1 MRKDSLAFALSGTV
15 FGLLVGWMIGTQQV
29 REPDAPAPAAAP
41 AAQAAPAQPN
51 TPPPLD
57 QARATALEQQAK
69 AEPRNAGVRV
79 DLGNVYFDAE
89 RFAEAAPWYEA
100 ALEIDPKN
108 VNASTDLAVVYFYQG
123 QMDRALA
130 QLDRA
135 LAVDP
140 RHPKALLN
148 QGIIRA
154 FGKQDLVGA
163 EESWKKVVEIAP
175 DSPEGQRA
183 QQGLDGL
190 RSAHNAAQAGAQGGA
205 AAGQ

>member
-29 REPDAPAPAAAP
+29 PEPVAPAPVAAAAAP
-41 AAQAAPAQPN
+41 AAPAQPN

-57 QARATALEQQAK
+57 QARATALEQQAA
-69 AEPRNAGVRV
+69 AEPRSAAVRV

-100 ALEIDPKN
+100 ALEIDPTN
-108 VNASTDLAVVYFYQG
+108 VNASTDLAIVYFYQG

-135 LAVDP
+135 LAIDP

-154 FGKQDLVGA
+154 FGKQDLAGA
-163 EESWKKVVEIAP
+163 EESWTRVVEIAP
-175 DSPEGQRA
+175 DSVEGQRA
-183 QQGLDGL
+183 RQGLDGL
-190 RSAHNAAQAGAQGGA
+190 RAAHNAEAPGGA

>member
-1 MRKDSLAFALSGTV
+1 MKKDSLAFALSGTV

-29 REPDAPAPAAAP
+29 PEPVAPAPAP
-41 AAQAAPAQPN
+41 AAQAAPGQQN

-57 QARATALEQQAK
+57 QARATALEQQAN
-69 AEPRNAGVRV
+69 AEPRNAAVRV
-79 DLGNVYFDAE
+79 DFGNVYFDAE
-89 RFAEAAPWYEA
+89 RFGEAAPWYEA

-108 VNASTDLAVVYFYQG
+108 VNASTDLAIVYFYQG

-135 LAVDP
+135 LATDP

-154 FGKQDLVGA
+154 FGKQDLAGA
-163 EESWKKVVEIAP
+163 EESWTRVVEIAP
-175 DSPEGQRA
+175 DSVEGQRA
-183 QQGLDGL
+183 RQGLDGL
-190 RSAHNAAQAGAQGGA
+190 RAAHNAEAQGGA

>member
-29 REPDAPAPAAAP
+29 PEPVAPAPST
-41 AAQAAPAQPN
+41 AAQAAPAQSA
-51 TPPPLD
+51 PPLD
-57 QARATALEQQAK
+57 QARANALEQQAK
-69 AEPRNAGVRV
+69 AEPRNAAVRV
-79 DLGNVYFDAE
+79 ALANVYFDAE
-89 RFAEAAPWYEA
+89 RFTEAAPWYEA
-100 ALEIDPKN
+100 ALEIEPKN
-108 VNASTDLAVVYFYQG
+108 VDASTDLAVAYFYQG
-123 QMDRALA
+123 EIDRALA

-135 LAVDP
+135 LAVNA

-163 EESWKKVVEIAP
+163 EASWTKVVEISP

-183 QQGLDGL
+183 KQGLDGL
-190 RSAHNAAQAGAQGGA
+190 RAAHNAGQTQGQGGT

>member
-29 REPDAPAPAAAP
+29 PEPDVPAPAAVP
-41 AAQAAPAQPN
+41 AAQAAPTQN

-69 AEPRNAGVRV
+69 AEPRNAAVRV

-100 ALEIDPKN
+100 ALELDPKN
-108 VNASTDLAVVYFYQG
+108 VDAGTDLAVVYFYQG

-135 LAVDP
+135 LAIDA

-154 FGKQDLVGA
+154 FGKQDLAGA
-163 EESWKKVVEIAP
+163 EESWTKVVEIAP

-183 QQGLDGL
+183 KQGLDGL

>member
-15 FGLLVGWMIGTQQV
+15 FGLLVGWMIGAQQV
-29 REPDAPAPAAAP
+29 LEPAAPAPAMATQTAP
-41 AAQAAPAQPN
+41 AEG

-69 AEPRNAGVRV
+69 AEPRNAAVRV

-89 RFAEAAPWYEA
+89 RFTEAAPWYEA

-108 VNASTDLAVVYFYQG
+108 VNAGTDLAVVYFYQG
-123 QMDRALA
+123 EMDRALA
-130 QLDRA
+130 QLDRS

-154 FGKQDLVGA
+154 FGKQDLAGA
-163 EESWKKVVEIAP
+163 EESWRKVVEISP

-183 QQGLDGL
+183 RQGLDGL
-190 RSAHNAAQAGAQGGA
+190 RAAHAAD
-205 AAGQ
+205 AAGPAPPTPGNNP

>member
-1 MRKDSLAFALSGTV
+1 MKRDSLAFALSGMV
-15 FGLLVGWMIGTQQV
+15 FGLLVGWIIGSQQT
-29 REPDAPAPAAAP
+29 REPV
-41 AAQAAPAQPN
+41 APAQTAVPAPQTAAAEN
-51 TPPPLD
+51 TPLPLD

-69 AEPRNAGVRV
+69 AEPRNAAVRV

-100 ALEIDPKN
+100 ALELEPSN
-108 VNASTDLAVVYFYQG
+108 VNAGTDLAVVYFYQG

-135 LAVDP
+135 LAIDP

-154 FGKQDLVGA
+154 FGKQDLIGA

-190 RSAHNAAQAGAQGGA
+190 RSAHNAGQVGAQSGA

>member
-29 REPDAPAPAAAP
+29 REPAAP
-41 AAQAAPAQPN
+41 AAQAPAAQAVPAQN

-69 AEPRNAGVRV
+69 TEPRNAGVRAE
-79 DLGNVYFDAE
+79 LGNVYFDAE

-108 VNASTDLAVVYFYQG
+108 ANVNTDLGIVYFYQG
-123 QMDRALA
+123 QFDRALA
-130 QLDRA
+130 MFDRT

-140 RHPKALLN
+140 GHVKALLN
-148 QGIIRA
+148 QGIVRVR
-154 FGKQDLVGA
+154 GKQDLAGA
-163 EESWKKVVEIAP
+163 VQSWERVVALAP
-175 DSPEGQRA
+175 DSEEARLARMGLEGIK
-183 QQGLDGL
+183 
-190 RSAHNAAQAGAQGGA
+190 SVQAPASGGGA
-205 AAGQ
+205 AAAQ

>member
-29 REPDAPAPAAAP
+29 AEPVAPVPAAAP
-41 AAQAAPAQPN
+41 AAQAAPAPAA
-51 TPPPLD
+51 PPPLD
-57 QARATALEQQAK
+57 QARANALTQQAK
-69 AEPRNAGVRV
+69 AEPRNAAVRV

-89 RFAEAAPWYEA
+89 RFAEATPWYEA
-100 ALEIDPKN
+100 ALEIEPKN
-108 VNASTDLAVVYFYQG
+108 VDASTDLAVAYFYQG
-123 QMDRALA
+123 EIDRALA

-135 LAVDP
+135 LAVNP
-140 RHPKALLN
+140 KHPKALLN

-163 EESWKKVVEIAP
+163 EASWTKVVELSP

-183 QQGLDGL
+183 KQGLDGL
-190 RSAHNAAQAGAQGGA
+190 RAAHNANQTPGQGGA
-205 AAGQ
+205 ATGQ

>member
-29 REPDAPAPAAAP
+29 AGPVAPAPPVAP
-41 AAQAAPAQPN
+41 AAQAAATPAA
-51 TPPPLD
+51 PPPLD
-57 QARATALEQQAK
+57 QARATALTQQAK
-69 AEPRNAGVRV
+69 AEPGNAAVRV

-89 RFAEAAPWYEA
+89 RFSEAAPWYEA
-100 ALEIDPKN
+100 ALAIEPKN
-108 VNASTDLAVVYFYQG
+108 VDASTDLAVAYFYQG
-123 QMDRALA
+123 EVDRALA

-135 LAVDP
+135 LAVNP
-140 RHPKALLN
+140 QHPKALLN

-163 EESWKKVVEIAP
+163 EASWTKVVELSP

-183 QQGLDGL
+183 RQGLDGL
-190 RSAHNAAQAGAQGGA
+190 RAAHNAAETQGQGGA
-205 AAGQ
+205 ATGQ